1 MQYILT
7 EKDNMWRGNIDL
19 GNGETL
25 SIVVT
30 HEGIILDHFS
40 GEGEDWFS
48 DPVST
53 VGMTFDEWTEW
64 MAS

>member
-30 HEGIILDHFS
+30 HEGIILITLAAKARTGS
-40 GEGEDWFS
+40 PIRS
-48 DPVST
+48 APS
-53 VGMTFDEWTEW
+53 
-64 MAS
+64 A